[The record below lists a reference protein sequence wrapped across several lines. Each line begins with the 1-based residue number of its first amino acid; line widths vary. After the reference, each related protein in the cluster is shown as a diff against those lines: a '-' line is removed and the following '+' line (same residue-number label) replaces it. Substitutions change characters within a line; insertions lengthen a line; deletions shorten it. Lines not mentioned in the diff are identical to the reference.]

1 MSTTN
6 HTDPIGT
13 PSSWRAA
20 TRRHLGLITAS
31 AFLLSLVGC
40 VNADQ
45 LGYGQ
50 LGDYQNDPDP
60 TSFSGG
66 DDPDPQGGDA
76 PFAGPENYAWDE
88 VSDPE
93 MADDVVNLDEEPCF
107 DSIDVSDDFTSTTI
121 HLVCPATA
129 VEVEAGDLIVSS
141 YGSGYLLRVL
151 SSEDGD
157 YAILADTTPGTL
169 TELFPNGGFSGTFPL
184 EDLSRAP
191 LVWGAND
198 IVNENGLRI
207 RFEGATVDLN
217 TPQLFFGTSHS
228 GGLVA
233 RRDMYIQ
240 MDSSISLAV
249 SASATA
255 AITKSKSVP
264 LATYTFP
271 IRVVTPAFIY
281 VGTVEL
287 TAKLSVKAE
296 IKAAA
301 QLRAGATLD
310 TTLRVGST
318 YNEITDRF
326 EDLENIEANFTADDV
341 TASTSKGMSL
351 KASIDLRANLKHYSV
366 LSTYVQM
373 GPYLKLAGTPECSTL
388 DWALTSGW
396 GGKAGAHLDVWG
408 WTVNIISVPW
418 DQPFGGPIA
427 EGSIDLPV
435 SVGGE
440 DCDPED
446 DPEPDPEPPTGD
458 PDSDPDPGS
467 DPDPEPEST
476 TEGAGSCSPVQE
488 LVCGQTVS
496 GDTSSHPDAT
506 TALNG
511 YSINVGN
518 YDAPEL
524 VYRWNG
530 SGPVRFRL
538 VRPRPTQ
545 VNHDIMIIEATEET
559 ESCSDGDSF
568 DYGFSSV
575 LWEGSGAV
583 FVVIDGYDNDSG
595 AFELEVDCS
604 P

>member
-1 MSTTN
+1 MNTT
-6 HTDPIGT
+6 HFTDRFT
-13 PSSWRAA
+13 PRSSWQASARTHLVLVAA
-20 TRRHLGLITAS
+20 TAL
-31 AFLLSLVGC
+31 LLSLVGC
-40 VNADQ
+40 ADSGQ
-45 LGYGQ
+45 FGYGQ
-50 LGDYQNDPDP
+50 LGDGQNSDAPAG
-60 TSFSGG
+60 FSGG
-66 DDPDPQGGDA
+66 DDAQGDNDA

-88 VSDPE
+88 VADPE
-93 MADDVVNLDEEPCF
+93 LAEDVVNLDEEPCF
-107 DSIDVSDDFTSTTI
+107 DSIDVNEDFTSATI

-157 YAILADTTPGTL
+157 YAILAETTPGTL
-169 TELFPNGGFSGTFPL
+169 TELFPNGGFSATFPL

-207 RFEGATVDLN
+207 RFEG
-217 TPQLFFGTSHS
+217 TSHS
-228 GGLVA
+228 GGLVS

-287 TAKLSVKAE
+287 TAKLKVSAE

-310 TTLRVGST
+310 TTLRVGTT

-366 LSTYVQM
+366 LSTYVEM

-396 GGKAGAHLDVWG
+396 GGKAGAHLDIWR

-418 DQPFGGPIA
+418 NQPFGGPLA
-427 EGSIDLPV
+427 EGSIELPV

-446 DPEPDPEPPTGD
+446 EPEPNPEPPTGD
-458 PDSDPDPGS
+458 PDSDPEP
-467 DPDPEPEST
+467 DPDPEPEPDPT
-476 TEGAGSCSPVQE
+476 PDGAGSCSPVQE
-488 LVCGQTVS
+488 LVCGQTVT
-496 GDTSSHPDAT
+496 GDTSSDPDAT
-506 TALNG
+506 NALDG
-511 YSINVGN
+511 YTINVGN

-530 SGPVRFRL
+530 SGPVRFRF
-538 VRPRPTQ
+538 VSPRPTQ

-559 ESCSDGDSF
+559 ESCSDGESF

-583 FVVIDGYDNDSG
+583 FVVVDGYDSDSG
-595 AFELEVDCS
+595 AFELEVDCN

>member
-1 MSTTN
+1 MKTT
-6 HTDPIGT
+6 HFTDRFGS
-13 PSSWRAA
+13 PSSWRASA
-20 TRRHLGLITAS
+20 RTHLGLIAATAL
-31 AFLLSLVGC
+31 LLSLVGC
-40 VNADQ
+40 ADASQ
-45 LGYGQ
+45 FGYGQ
-50 LGDYQNDPDP
+50 LGDGQDSEAP
-60 TSFSGG
+60 TGFSGG
-66 DDPDPQGGDA
+66 DEAQGDNDA

-88 VSDPE
+88 VADPE
-93 MADDVVNLDEEPCF
+93 LAEDVVNLDEEPCF
-107 DSIDVSDDFTSTTI
+107 DSIDVNDDFTSATI

-157 YAILADTTPGTL
+157 YTILAETTPGTL
-169 TELFPNGGFSGTFPL
+169 TELFPNGGFSATFPL

-217 TPQLFFGTSHS
+217 TPELFFGTSHT
-228 GGLVA
+228 GGIVS
-233 RRDMYIQ
+233 RRDMYLQ

-287 TAKLSVKAE
+287 TAKLKVSAE

-301 QLRAGATLD
+301 QLRVGATLD
-310 TTLRVGST
+310 TTLRVGTT

-326 EDLENIEANFTADDV
+326 EDLENIEATFTADDV
-341 TASTSKGMSL
+341 IASTSKGMSL

-366 LSTYVQM
+366 LSTYVEM

-396 GGKAGAHLDVWG
+396 GGKAGAHLDIWR
-408 WTVNIISVPW
+408 WTINILSVPW
-418 DQPFGGPIA
+418 NQPFGGPLA

-440 DCDPED
+440 DCDPE
-446 DPEPDPEPPTGD
+446 PDPD
-458 PDSDPDPGS
+458 PDS
-467 DPDPEPEST
+467 DPEPEST
-476 TEGAGSCSPVQE
+476 AEGTGSCSPVQE
-488 LVCGQTVS
+488 LVCGQTVT
-496 GDTSSHPDAT
+496 GDTSSDPDAT
-506 TALNG
+506 TALDG
-511 YSINVGN
+511 YTINVGN

-530 SGPVRFRL
+530 SGPVRFRF
-538 VRPRPTQ
+538 VSPRPTQ

-559 ESCSDGDSF
+559 ESCSDGESF
-568 DYGFSSV
+568 DYGFNSV
-575 LWEGSGAV
+575 LWDGSGSV
-583 FVVIDGYDNDSG
+583 FVVVDGYDSDSG
-595 AFELEVDCS
+595 AFELEVDCN